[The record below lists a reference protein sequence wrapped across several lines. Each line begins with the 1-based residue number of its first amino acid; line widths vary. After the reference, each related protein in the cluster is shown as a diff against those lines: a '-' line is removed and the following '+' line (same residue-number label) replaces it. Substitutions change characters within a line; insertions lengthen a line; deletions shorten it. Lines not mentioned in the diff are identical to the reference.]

1 MTNIEIAN
9 ALKCNIF
16 GRRRTLEEA
25 FKDANE
31 ILSNMDRIQDELAG
45 RYAIMVICNT
55 IAELIKANE
64 VLEKVNKEN

>member
-64 VLEKVNKEN
+64 VPDD